1 MNDDDGIEI
10 IGAVH
15 PIGNGKS
22 TQFAFEIINIL
33 YFEVN
38 FFNNTDLNCLNSHEQ
53 LEVDYEPT
61 RSFLRPRAGLWDS

>member
-22 TQFAFEIINIL
+22 TQFALEIINIQ

-38 FFNNTDLNCLNSHEQ
+38 FFSNTDLNCLNKRVMSK
-53 LEVDYEPT
+53 LK
-61 RSFLRPRAGLWDS
+61 